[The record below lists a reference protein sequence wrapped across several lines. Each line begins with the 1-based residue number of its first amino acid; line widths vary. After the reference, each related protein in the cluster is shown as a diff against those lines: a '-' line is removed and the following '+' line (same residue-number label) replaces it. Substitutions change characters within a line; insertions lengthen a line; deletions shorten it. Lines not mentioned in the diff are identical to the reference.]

1 MENSSGGQNAEPVF
15 EIGLVMAGAV
25 SAGAYTAGVV
35 DFLLEALEEWQRLRE
50 SGDKRCPPHRVK
62 IRTMSGASAGAMT
75 AAVTAAALGGII
87 KPVQSIPRGPDDTN
101 TLYDSWVRQIDISHL
116 LGTSDLAG
124 PAKPVRS
131 LFDSTVLDTIA
142 ENAFN
147 VEPHSIHRE
156 YISDPLEIFLSI
168 ANLRGVPYNIGFKG
182 ATEASHELSLRS
194 DYLHFFIGADASH
207 PENAT
212 RLDVSDYHGEEWMLL
227 KQAAL
232 ASGAFPI
239 GLAPRVITRSTSD
252 YTTRKWPVPRDPTVK
267 DFKDS
272 QACVELRTIAPNW
285 PVGTGSDTVQPYTFL
300 GVDGGLLDNEPLELA
315 RRALA
320 GRDDRNERGG
330 SNARKAILLI
340 DPFPFDEPFKSEYEV
355 QDDIFMIIPQL
366 FSSLRSQARFK
377 PDELVLA
384 QREDIY
390 SRFLIAPKRRL
401 PNGQSA
407 TYPMA
412 SNLLGGFGGF
422 LSENFRQ
429 HDFFLG
435 RRNCQWFLRRHFVL
449 PATGKMKNPL
459 FSGWPKSLFE
469 RHKVVRD
476 RQTFLPIIPLVGKAT
491 EEAGEPEW
499 PLMSGAELN
508 ELENKIIKRLNAVV
522 SSALHTYL
530 SGTIPTGI
538 ARLVWWR
545 LRNRAVQKIMSIIKD
560 DLIRHGMRGG

>member
-1 MENSSGGQNAEPVF
+1 MEKSSGGQNAEPVF

-35 DFLLEALEEWQRLRE
+35 DFLLEALDEWQRLRE
-50 SGDKRCPPHRVK
+50 SGDKYCPPHRVR

-75 AAVTAAALGGII
+75 AAVTAAALGGVI
-87 KPVQSIPRGPDDTN
+87 KPVRSNPQGSDVVN
-101 TLYDSWVRQIDISHL
+101 TLYDSWVRQIDITHL
-116 LGTSDLAG
+116 LGTSDLSD

-131 LFDSTVLDTIA
+131 LFDSTVIDTISD
-142 ENAFN
+142 NAFN
-147 VEPHSIHRE
+147 VEPYSMYRE
-156 YISDPLEIFLSI
+156 FISDPLEIFLSV

-182 ATEASHELSLRS
+182 TAEASHELSLRS
-194 DYLHFFIGADASH
+194 DYLHFYIGAGDAH

-212 RLDVSDYHGEEWMLL
+212 RLDVSDYHGEGWRLL

-239 GLAPRVITRSTSD
+239 GLAPRLITRSTSD
-252 YTTRKWPVPRDPTVK
+252 YALRKWPVPLDSALKDVK
-267 DFKDS
+267 DT
-272 QACVELRTIAPNW
+272 QACVEWRTISPNW
-285 PVGTGSDTVQPYTFL
+285 PVGMGSEAVPSYTFL
-300 GVDGGLLDNEPLELA
+300 SVDGGLLDNEPLELA

-340 DPFPFDEPFKSEYEV
+340 DPFPFDEPFKPEYEV
-355 QDDIFMIIPQL
+355 QDDIFRIIPQL
-366 FSSLRSQARFK
+366 FTSLRSQARFK

-384 QREDIY
+384 QREDVY

-401 PNGQSA
+401 PNGQPA

-422 LSENFRQ
+422 LSEKFRQ

-449 PATGKMKNPL
+449 PATGKSKNPL
-459 FSGWPKSLFE
+459 FSGWSKSLFE
-469 RHKVVRD
+469 RYKVVRD
-476 RQTFLPIIPLVGKAT
+476 RQTYLPIIPLVGKAV

-499 PLMSGAELN
+499 PLMSGAELS

-530 SGTIPTGI
+530 SGTIPAGI

-545 LRNRAVQKIMSIIKD
+545 LRNRAVQKIMSIIHD